1 MNRDDALDAVL
12 VAGAPLVAAVAALV
26 LLLARGDRRGLQVA
40 CTLQWLVVLFTIAAL
55 SIAATLVPTAVLL
68 TIALVRPRLSSARP
82 VAG

>member
-12 VAGAPLVAAVAALV
+12 VAGGLHVAAVAAVV
-26 LLLARGDRRGLQVA
+26 LQAA